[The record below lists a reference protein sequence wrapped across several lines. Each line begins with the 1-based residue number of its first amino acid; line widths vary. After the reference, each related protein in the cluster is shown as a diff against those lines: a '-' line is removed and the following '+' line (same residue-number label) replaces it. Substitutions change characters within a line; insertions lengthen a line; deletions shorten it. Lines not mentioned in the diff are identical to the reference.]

1 MSIASVT
8 DRIQQ
13 IESQISQLQTVQSGS
28 SDAATAA
35 AFATTLDKASAT
47 AGTTGTDGTT
57 GTTAAADVASADLD
71 TGADSTVA
79 PTDSQ
84 QAVVAE
90 AKKYLGLPYVW
101 GGTSISKG
109 VDCSGLVQSVYKSL
123 GYNLPRLSA
132 DQARSGRPIASMAD
146 ARPGDLIAWNNSS
159 RNNGADHIAIYAGNG
174 KMIEAPRTGLN
185 VRLVDVP
192 STPDYIRRILPD
204 SVNGSAG
211 GSAARAVA
219 AADKGALAASR
230 ASFELQA
237 LRSAGQAGAA

>member
-13 IESQISQLQTVQSGS
+13 IESQISQLQSHQSSS
-28 SDAATAA
+28 SDAATSA
-35 AFATTLDKASAT
+35 AFATTLDKASAMT
-47 AGTTGTDGTT
+47 GVTGT
-57 GTTAAADVASADLD
+57 ADVSAADLD
-71 TGADSTVA
+71 AGTGTVA

-109 VDCSGLVQSVYKSL
+109 VDCSGLVQSVYRSL
-123 GYNLPRLSA
+123 GYDLPRLSA

-159 RNNGADHIAIYAGNG
+159 RNNGADHIAIYVGNG

-211 GSAARAVA
+211 GSAGSAARAVA

-230 ASFELQA
+230 ASFELQS
-237 LRSAGQAGAA
+237 LRSTGQVGAA

>member
-35 AFATTLDKASAT
+35 AFATTLDKASA
-47 AGTTGTDGTT
+47 AT
-57 GTTAAADVASADLD
+57 GTTADVADVTAAGELGTDAA
-71 TGADSTVA
+71 TSTVA
-79 PTDSQ
+79 PSDSQ

-101 GGTSISKG
+101 GGTSMTKG

-123 GYNLPRLSA
+123 GYTLPRLSA

-159 RNNGADHIAIYAGNG
+159 RNNGADHIAIYVGNG
-174 KMIEAPRTGLN
+174 KMIEAPRTGLK

-204 SVNGSAG
+204 SVNGSTG
-211 GSAARAVA
+211 GAAARAVA
-219 AADKGALAASR
+219 AADQGALAASR

-237 LRSAGQAGAA
+237 LRSSGQAGAA

>member
-13 IESQISQLQTVQSGS
+13 IQSQIEQLQTTGGS
-28 SDAATAA
+28 DPATAA
-35 AFATTLDKASAT
+35 AFATTLDRAAATGATGASA
-47 AGTTGTDGTT
+47 A
-57 GTTAAADVASADLD
+57 TAAPGLQATASAAAPGV
-71 TGADSTVA
+71 TAPTVA
-79 PTDSQ
+79 PTTSQ
-84 QAVVAE
+84 RAVVDE

-101 GGTSISKG
+101 GGTSITKG

-123 GYNLPRLSA
+123 GYSLPRLSA

-159 RNNGADHIAIYAGNG
+159 RNNGADHIAIYVGNG
-174 KMIEAPRTGLN
+174 KMIEAPRTGLD

-204 SVNGSAG
+204 SVSSASRDG
-211 GSAARAVA
+211 V
-219 AADKGALAASR
+219 AASR
-230 ASFELQA
+230 AAFDLQA
-237 LRSAGQAGAA
+237 LRSAGAAS

>member
-13 IESQISQLQTVQSGS
+13 IESQISQLQTVESGS
-28 SDAATAA
+28 GDAATAA
-35 AFATTLDKASAT
+35 AFATTLDKASTT
-47 AGTTGTDGTT
+47 AGTTGTAS
-57 GTTAAADVASADLD
+57 TTAVADVASADLD
-71 TGADSTVA
+71 GTDATTSSTA

-146 ARPGDLIAWNNSS
+146 AQPGDLIAWNNSS
-159 RNNGADHIAIYAGNG
+159 RNNGADHIAIYVGNG
-174 KMIEAPRTGLN
+174 KMIEAPRTGLK

-204 SVNGSAG
+204 SVNGSAH

-219 AADKGALAASR
+219 AADRGALAASR
-230 ASFELQA
+230 ASFDLQA